1 MMSSI
6 LASFP
11 GTFARILRRDINAV
25 DLPWSNGQ
33 ADGQLNRVKTI
44 KLTMYGWHVLSAR
57 ELTESFLMGTEIVGS
72 ACRFFARLLA
82 MRVIFKIKVS
92 YAGFRTRIKPTRTP
106 DLSGERSAAI
116 SGTSS

>member
-25 DLPWSNGQ
+25 CNAIDLPWSNGQ

-44 KLTMYGWHVLSAR
+44 KLTMYGWDVSSAR
-57 ELTESFLMGTEIVGS
+57 ELTESF
-72 ACRFFARLLA
+72 
-82 MRVIFKIKVS
+82 
-92 YAGFRTRIKPTRTP
+92 
-106 DLSGERSAAI
+106 
-116 SGTSS
+116 